1 MDAEIKTALVCLGD
15 RKREVA
21 FASKGGREALIR
33 AVREV
38 FNDVLSDDDD
48 SDEQLLLQIKNE
60 EWNGEFVDL
69 VSEVPDR
76 SVLKVV
82 VVKCASDNKPS
93 PSHAVMQV
101 CGCIIMPA
109 SFCLGELLN
118 CYALMS
124 ATA

>member
-1 MDAEIKTALVCLGD
+1 MEIKTVLLCLGD

-21 FASKGGREALIR
+21 FASKDGREALTR

-48 SDEQLLLQIKNE
+48 SDGQLLLEIKNE

-82 VVKCASDNKPS
+82 VVKSASDDKPG
-93 PSHAVMQV
+93 PSHAVMHV
-101 CGCIIMPA
+101 CALIIR
-109 SFCLGELLN
+109 LGGLLN
-118 CYALMS
+118 SNAI
-124 ATA
+124 A